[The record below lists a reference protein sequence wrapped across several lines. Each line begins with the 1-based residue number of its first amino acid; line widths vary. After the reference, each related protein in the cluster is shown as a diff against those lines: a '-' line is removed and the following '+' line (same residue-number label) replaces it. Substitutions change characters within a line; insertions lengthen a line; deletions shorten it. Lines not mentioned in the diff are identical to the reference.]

1 MKFTAAF
8 SILAYYQAATTSAFS
23 SSPAFASNKAS
34 ATSSHLGSAVAG
46 TDVYT
51 FTKSEEIFAEAQEVR
66 PDRDHTRLVAAVSTI
81 NSHPSCLYD
90 LLVGFN

>member
-8 SILAYYQAATTSAFS
+8 SILAYYQATSAFS
-23 SSPAFASNKAS
+23 SSPAFASSKKAS
-34 ATSSHLGSAVAG
+34 TTSSHLGSAVAG

-66 PDRDHTRLVAAVSTI
+66 WKETYEA
-81 NSHPSCLYD
+81 
-90 LLVGFN
+90 G

>member
-8 SILAYYQAATTSAFS
+8 SILAYYQATTAAAFS
-23 SSPAFASNKAS
+23 SSPAFTSKKVP
-34 ATSSHLGSAVAG
+34 ATHLGSAVAG

-66 PDRDHTRLVAAVSTI
+66 LEET
-81 NSHPSCLYD
+81 
-90 LLVGFN
+90 